1 MTLGQRISQ
10 YRKNL
15 HLSQEALGERLGV
28 SRQAVSKWETGAAAP
43 DMENLLALAQEF
55 GVSVAELTGTPE
67 SVPPPP
73 PDTAQQSSPFGFT
86 PAKTRRL
93 AVLLVLVLLLPALWK
108 ILWGIIPTQ
117 TAPDTPDASTT
128 AEAVTESTEQT
139 IPVPAPQ
146 TDFALLWYGADGR
159 EEFLELGEQECLFPF
174 GTALELTEPL
184 ESWDTDF
191 SLMTSH
197 LADCGAVRV
206 GYYHIEADPAS
217 DPESPERE
225 TVWRL
230 STIVSSVRTPRGVH
244 PGSTKA
250 QVLEAYGDALVY
262 CLKGDSPY
270 TLAPYDYY
278 YAYQTPETG
287 GAAML
292 LYMKD
297 GLVSAIQME
306 HMAEWGSE
314 AYPPDHISRFPLV
327 NGEPDFSLRVEQER
341 ENISDTR
348 KVYLAWNRLVTNNNL
363 SAEERYAYRQ
373 TLFGLLPYMD
383 WSEMRTLGATD
394 ADPDAGIFG
403 LIGWLSVQEAY
414 SSAEILWLQMGK
426 HSKGMDG
433 AYAEGYNHALT
444 QAFFFDPVSF
454 AKNLSSNALNDEE
467 RWSVIIGVAYD
478 APWDEPQHTRSAELL
493 QTALAD
499 RITFTESEAGW
510 AALLLLYLTADQQ
523 DGSLAESLPRSPAEF
538 EGWSAG
544 KPDWWN
550 KAWESEASNQ

>member
-15 HLSQEALGERLGV
+15 NLSQEALGERLGV

-43 DMENLLALAQEF
+43 DMENLLALAREF

-67 SVPPPP
+67 TPQPSEQP
-73 PDTAQQSSPFGFT
+73 ASPFGFT

-93 AVLLVLVLLLPALWK
+93 VVLLVLVLLLPALWK
-108 ILWGIIPTQ
+108 LLWAVGEKG
-117 TAPDTPDASTT
+117 PDTPDVSTT
-128 AEAVTESTEQT
+128 AEAAPNSAEQT
-139 IPVPAPQ
+139 VPVPAPK
-146 TDFALLWYGADGR
+146 TDFALIWYGTDGQ
-159 EEFLELGEQECLFPF
+159 EEFLELGEQESFFPY
-174 GTALELTEPL
+174 GTTLELTEPL
-184 ESWDTDF
+184 ESHDTDF
-191 SLMTSH
+191 SVMTSH
-197 LADCGAVRV
+197 LADCGAVTV

-217 DPESPERE
+217 DPEAPERE
-225 TVWRL
+225 TIWRL
-230 STIVSSVRTPRGVH
+230 SSIVSTVRTPRGVR

-314 AYPPDHISRFPLV
+314 AYPPDHIHRFPLV
-327 NGEPDFSLRVEQER
+327 NGEPDFSLRVEQEQ

-348 KVYLAWNRLVTNNNL
+348 KVYIAWNQLVTNNNL

-373 TLFGLLPYMD
+373 TVFGLLPLMD

-394 ADPDAGIFG
+394 MDPDAGIFG
-403 LIGWLSVQEAY
+403 LIGWLAQQETY
-414 SSAEILWLQMGK
+414 SPSEILWLQMGK
-426 HSKGMDG
+426 FASGLDG

-444 QAFFFDPVSF
+444 QAFFHDPVTF
-454 AKNLSSNALNDEE
+454 AKNLSDPALNNEE
-467 RWSVIIGVAYD
+467 RWAVIIGVAYD
-478 APWDEPQHTRSAELL
+478 APWYEPRHTQAAEVLE
-493 QTALAD
+493 TALSGG
-499 RITFTESEAGW
+499 TFPVEQSGW
-510 AALLLLYLTADQQ
+510 AALLHLYLTAETPN
-523 DGSLAESLPRSPAEF
+523 GSFDESLPRTPAEL
-538 EGWSAG
+538 ELWPA
-544 KPDWWN
+544 
-550 KAWESEASNQ
+550 EAAD